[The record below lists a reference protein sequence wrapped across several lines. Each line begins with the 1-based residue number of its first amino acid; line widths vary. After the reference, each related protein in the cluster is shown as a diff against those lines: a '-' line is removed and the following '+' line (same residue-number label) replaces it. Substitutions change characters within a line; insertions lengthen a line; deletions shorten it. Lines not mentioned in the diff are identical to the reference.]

1 MTKDEVITMMISG
14 RLLLIIDDSPLSPL
28 PQDTLTPVSGD
39 EQDYLISL
47 LEKLKVSPDTAQAK
61 FIPSLGTE
69 GNYGLDDP
77 STVRDDELLASMQAY
92 FLGCMRNKGIEL
104 SNCDVLFIHAREE
117 MSELLAVLLLPYRVA
132 PAHNFLKD
140 EDGTRAELIGTY
152 HLPPN
157 SASVPGMILRKSDSL
172 CYIHD
177 MPITVNGEKKRLFR
191 DLLYTFEEKKTVK
204 EVVKAVEDT
213 VRELTPN
220 LPPRE
225 QATLVKQALNSS
237 IEESGS
243 IDIGRIGET
252 IFSDAPQQMEVFT
265 QQISEVGVQEIT
277 PVPKRE
283 SIASLEKMRVTTDN
297 GISISLPLNIAQD
310 PEAFEIEDHE
320 DGTHSIILRNIG
332 KIKTK

>member
-1 MTKDEVITMMISG
+1 MMISG

-28 PQDTLTPVSGD
+28 PQDTLTPISGD

-47 LEKLKVSPDTAQAK
+47 LEKIKVSPDTAQAK

-77 STVRDDELLASMQAY
+77 ASVRDDELLTSMQAY
-92 FLGCMRNKGIEL
+92 FLACMQSKGFTL
-104 SNCDVLFIHAREE
+104 STCDVLFIHAREE
-117 MSELLAVLLLPYRVA
+117 STDLLAVLLLPYRVA
-132 PAHNFLKD
+132 PAHSFLKD
-140 EDGTRAELIGTY
+140 DEGTRAEVIGTY
-152 HLPPN
+152 HLPTN
-157 SASVPGMILRKSDSL
+157 GALVPGMILRKSDSL

-177 MPITVNGEKKRLFR
+177 MTVTVDGEKKRLFR
-191 DLLYTFEEKKTVK
+191 DLLYTFEEKKTAK

-213 VRELTPN
+213 VRVLAPT

-225 QATLVKQALNSS
+225 QATLVKQAISSS

-252 IFSDAPQQMEVFT
+252 LFPNAPSQVEEFA

-277 PVPKRE
+277 PIPRAE
-283 SIASLEKMRVTTDN
+283 SLPSLEKMRVTTDT
-297 GISISLPLNIAQD
+297 GISISLPMNIAQD
-310 PEAFEIEDHE
+310 PDAFEIEEQE
-320 DGTHSIILRNIG
+320 DGTFTIILRHIG
-332 KIKTK
+332 KVRTR